1 MNAFNLTN
9 AIGASGFLLSLVAYC
24 LIRRIIA
31 NGATPGRLR
40 CNARICFIVGFMKMG
55 VGIFEIIYFNESG
68 GTWWGWI
75 LILFSIFWLLRGNK
89 FRRQARTVSAGYQ
102 YFDNNLNENQN
113 EEPQEAP
120 QRRLS
125 NAPQIVVVS
134 SNPSNNASS
143 LQPNSSA
150 SIVQGGMAPNA
161 LSQPMMSAYDAPI
174 IRKAVPPSPFV
185 CAQGNDSYIVPS
197 IPMANVTTISRIS
210 SGPMTPRGTRTI
222 GNVANENDD
231 QYMDDAY
238 DDHNDTQPHAEDS
251 IYIEEDNED
260 DNDDNKNQENK
271 SNEEEDEDDGKN
283 EIEPE
288 TPKGPSERKT
298 SEGNVTFS

>member
-1 MNAFNLTN
+1 
-9 AIGASGFLLSLVAYC
+9 
-24 LIRRIIA
+24 
-31 NGATPGRLR
+31 
-40 CNARICFIVGFMKMG
+40 MG

-89 FRRQARTVSAGYQ
+89 FRRQARTISAGYQ
-102 YFDNNLNENQN
+102 YFDNNLNNDN
-113 EEPQEAP
+113 VEEPQEAP

-134 SNPSNNASS
+134 SDQTNNPSSS

-161 LSQPMMSAYDAPI
+161 LSQPMMSAYDAPL
-174 IRKAVPPSPFV
+174 IRNAVPPSPFV
-185 CAQGNDSYIVPS
+185 CTQGNDSYIVPS

-238 DDHNDTQPHAEDS
+238 DDDNDTQPHAEDS
-251 IYIEEDNED
+251 IYIDEDNED
-260 DNDDNKNQENK
+260 DNDNDDNKNQENK